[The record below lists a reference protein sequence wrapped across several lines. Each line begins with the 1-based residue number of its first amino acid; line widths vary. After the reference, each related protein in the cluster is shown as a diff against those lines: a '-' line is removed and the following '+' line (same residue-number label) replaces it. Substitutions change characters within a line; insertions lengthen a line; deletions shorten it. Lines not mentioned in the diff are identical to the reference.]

1 VNAPEAIQSFIES
14 RLSDWPGLPD
24 LSISTLSEMVGAP
37 TARED
42 APLGSST
49 ALRHVFELRDRNNA
63 SLFAWERNGHVV
75 LIEISP
81 PPGLEALEGLPEPT
95 AILPQEIRIEGAY
108 AHEYFFADRGLL
120 LTIARSLESGDDR
133 LVRCR
138 GIRPM
143 PPTARAPEP
152 DIYQPLA
159 TRIKW

>member
-1 VNAPEAIQSFIES
+1 VNAPEAIQSFIEG
-14 RLSDWPGLPD
+14 RLSDWRGLPN
-24 LSISTLSEMVGAP
+24 LTIPALSEIVGAP
-37 TARED
+37 TAREN

-49 ALRHVFELRDRNNA
+49 ALRHAFELRDRNA

-81 PPGLEALEGLPEPT
+81 PPGLEALDSLPEPT
-95 AILPQEIRIEGAY
+95 ALLPQEIRIEGAY

-120 LTIARSLESGDDR
+120 VTIARPLENGADR

-138 GIRPM
+138 GIRPL